1 MRKEWLIILL
11 VMLVGAAG
19 GWNHW
24 RGRIAGVQTEKISR
38 VRGIVLPH
46 HELAGE
52 IVMRSLERLAQ
63 TQDFSHIVI
72 FSPNHFQPDS
82 YTFSTADKI
91 KDLPLDTKYLRELK
105 EMDANAV
112 WDQKLLE
119 NEHGVLIPAGYLK
132 NYFPRASFLPIIFSP
147 YFNQE
152 RLDKMAGWLAQAMPA
167 DTLFVVSVD
176 FAHEKMAEEAAL
188 KNLETIE
195 TIKNR
200 DYQRLFG
207 YGNDHLD
214 SPAAMGTWMM
224 TTEKLEAKNW
234 ETWYDSHGA
243 MLTDNPLLNGTS
255 YVIGVFT
262 D

>member
-152 RLDKMAGWLAQAMPA
+152 RL
-167 DTLFVVSVD
+167 
-176 FAHEKMAEEAAL
+176 EKMAEEAAL